1 MQIINNTKILTTYG
15 GTALNKRGAPVSS
28 IKNIT
33 DGKKTTIVYGTTV
46 KILRGGSN
54 SCEN

>member
-1 MQIINNTKILTTYG
+1 MQIIKSTKVLTTYG

-33 DGKKTTIVYGTTV
+33 DGKKTAVLYGTTV
-46 KILRGGSN
+46 KIIGGGN
-54 SCEN
+54 SWEN